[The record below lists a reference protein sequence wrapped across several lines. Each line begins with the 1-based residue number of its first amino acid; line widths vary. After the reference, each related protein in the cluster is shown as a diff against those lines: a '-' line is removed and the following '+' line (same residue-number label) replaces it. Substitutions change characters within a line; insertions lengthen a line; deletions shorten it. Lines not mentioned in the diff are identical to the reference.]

1 MACGITRCAGSAD
14 VDASVRLSMR
24 GVSVHAGAVAL
35 IEAVDLDLPLS
46 GRTVVIGPNGAG
58 KSSLLL
64 AMHGLLPLSCGRIE
78 VGGDTGGDSRRRH
91 FALVLQKPVM
101 LRRSAAENVEHA
113 LRVAGLAGPEVR
125 GRALAALEDVGLSY
139 AADRPARQLSGGEQ
153 QRLSIARANAL
164 EPQCLLLDEPTSSLD
179 PAAGAAVERYL
190 LELSLR
196 GRGIVMATHDLA
208 QARRLAQRVVFMH
221 RGRVEESTDAAA
233 FFDRPRTDAA
243 RRFLAGD
250 WLD

>member
-1 MACGITRCAGSAD
+1 MAFGIMRCAGSAD
-14 VDASVRLSMR
+14 VDAAAKPMLWMR
-24 GVSVHAGAVAL
+24 GVSANAGTIAVL
-35 IEAVDLDLPLS
+35 QDVDLELPMS
-46 GRTVVIGPNGAG
+46 ERTVVIGPNGAG

-64 AMHGLLPLSCGRIE
+64 AMHGLLGVASGSVG
-78 VGGDTGGDSRRRH
+78 VGGVAARRP

-101 LRRSAAENVEHA
+101 LRRSALANVEHA
-113 LRVAGLAGPEVR
+113 LRVAGVPQAEVP
-125 GRALAALEDVGLSY
+125 GRARAALADVGLGY
-139 AADRPARQLSGGEQ
+139 ALDRPARRLSGGEQ

-190 LELSLR
+190 LQLSAR

-208 QARRLAQRVVFMH
+208 QARRIAQAVVFMH
-221 RGRVEESTDAAA
+221 RGRVLETTAASR
-233 FFDRPRTDAA
+233 FFDRPTTDAA
-243 RRFLAGD
+243 RRFLAGE